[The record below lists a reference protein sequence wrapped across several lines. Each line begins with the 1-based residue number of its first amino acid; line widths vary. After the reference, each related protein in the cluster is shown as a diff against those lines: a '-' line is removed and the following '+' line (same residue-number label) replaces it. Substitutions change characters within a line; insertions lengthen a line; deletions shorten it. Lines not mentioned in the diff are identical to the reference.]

1 MHSDSAKGG
10 TRSCDVR
17 YIELGVSWLLRYK
30 FELVGH
36 SAEFGKRMGVHLLH
50 RLAAVDL
57 HRSFGD
63 TQIAGDLF
71 AEATTRDLNHDL
83 NSMAPPLWFHFIL
96 SERNAGRGA
105 R

>member
-1 MHSDSAKGG
+1 
-10 TRSCDVR
+10 
-17 YIELGVSWLLRYK
+17 
-30 FELVGH
+30 
-36 SAEFGKRMGVHLLH
+36 
-50 RLAAVDL
+50 VDL